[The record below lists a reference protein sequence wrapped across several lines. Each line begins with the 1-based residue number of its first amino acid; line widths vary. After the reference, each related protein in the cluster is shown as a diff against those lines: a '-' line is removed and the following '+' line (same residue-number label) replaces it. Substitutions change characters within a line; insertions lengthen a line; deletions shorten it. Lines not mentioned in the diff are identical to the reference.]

1 VGIIAGSLHCHPDL
15 ADHGCF
21 PVTES
26 SDCKSGKEF
35 TNRVKKI
42 VMLRNYIKIAWRNL
56 LRNKL
61 NSSIN
66 IAGLAIGMTSF
77 ILIALYVQDELK
89 YDRFL
94 EKNDHIFQVALNGNM
109 GDGQEFFIGKTPASV
124 STALVRNF
132 PEVEYA
138 TRVYRP
144 GDLLIRSASEEKA
157 FNEPKVLAVD
167 SNFLQVFSFALKK
180 GNRST
185 CLLEPNSIVL
195 TEQTAQ
201 KYFGNSDPIGKTL
214 LVNADK
220 KPLLVTGVLE
230 NIPSQSTQ
238 QFDML
243 ASTEAFP
250 VVKRMSWS
258 WVWLQVCTYV
268 KLKDNVQV
276 ATADIKNMEAKF
288 PSMVKVEA
296 VTAFKRI
303 GQPLDEM
310 LKKGGKWDLHLQ
322 PYTDIH
328 LRSGAIGQILETV
341 SDIKYVYIFS
351 IIALFIIVLACVNF
365 MNLSTAQ
372 SFKRA
377 KEVGVRKVLGSE
389 NRQLVK
395 QFLTEAFLFSCI
407 GALLS
412 LILVGILIE
421 PFNALAGKD
430 LQLLS
435 LFSGNIWLLIA
446 GLVVL
451 TGFLA
456 GSYPAFYLARFK
468 PAVVIKGMKQLRSG
482 LGDLLVRNGLV
493 VFQFT
498 VSTALIIC
506 TIIVYK
512 QLNFMQTKDLG
523 LEKENTLILKNTH
536 LLGDRQPAFKN
547 LLKSLP
553 EISEVSIAT
562 GVPTKANFGD
572 SYVPEASS
580 EGDKLLSDLSVSS
593 FIVDEDFVPAT
604 RIQMVQGR
612 NFSKEYNDSS
622 SVILNEAAAKA
633 MGWEKP
639 LGSYITYP
647 GNNNQ
652 RFKVIGIAK
661 DFNVTSLHTPVGPF
675 ALFHPSSKTYGIG
688 TSYMLLKI
696 RPGDL
701 GSTLSKVKET
711 WAGFAPA
718 TPFDSAFLDDEFDAL
733 YKTEKRVSSVFFIF
747 TGLSV
752 FIACLGLL
760 GLVMYNTERRTK
772 EIGVR
777 KVLGASAARI
787 TMMLS
792 ANFLKLV
799 AIAFVIAAPVAL
811 YGMNKWLEDFAYKI
825 RMEWWIFVLAACLSL
840 SISLLTVVYQSLKA
854 AVANPVKS
862 LRTE

>member
-1 VGIIAGSLHCHPDL
+1 
-15 ADHGCF
+15 
-21 PVTES
+21 
-26 SDCKSGKEF
+26 
-35 TNRVKKI
+35 
-42 VMLRNYIKIAWRNL
+42 MLKNYIKIAWRNL
-56 LRNKL
+56 FRNKL
-61 NSSIN
+61 NSSIH
-66 IAGLAIGMTSF
+66 IAGLSIGMTSF
-77 ILIALYVQDELK
+77 ILILLYVQDELK

-94 EKNDHIFQVALNGNM
+94 EKNERIFQVALNGNM

-124 STALVRNF
+124 SSALVRNF
-132 PEVEYA
+132 PEIEYA

-144 GDLLIRSASEEKA
+144 GDLLVRPANEEKA
-157 FNEPKVLAVD
+157 FTESKVLAVD
-167 SNFLQVFSFALKK
+167 SNFLNVFSFALKK
-180 GNRST
+180 GNRNT
-185 CLLEPNSIVL
+185 CLLEPNSIVI

-201 KYFGNSDPIGKTL
+201 RYFGAADPIGQTL
-214 LVNADK
+214 LVDAGK
-220 KPLLVTGVLE
+220 KPMLITGVLE

-243 ASTEAFP
+243 TSTEAFP
-250 VVKRMSWS
+250 IVKRMSWS

-268 KLKDNVQV
+268 KVKDQV
-276 ATADIKNMEAKF
+276 PVAAADIKNMEAKF
-288 PSMVKVEA
+288 PAMVKVEA
-296 VTAFKRI
+296 VTAFKQI

-328 LRSGAIGQILETV
+328 LRSGAIGQIMDTV

-351 IIALFIIVLACVNF
+351 VIALFIILLACVNF

-395 QFLTEAFLFSCI
+395 QFLVEAFLFSCI
-407 GALLS
+407 GALFS
-412 LILVGILIE
+412 IILVGVLIK

-435 LFSGNIWLLIA
+435 LFSGKIWLLVT
-446 GLVVL
+446 GLIVL

-482 LGDLLVRNGLV
+482 LGDLLVRDGLV

-506 TIIVYK
+506 TIVVFK
-512 QLNFMQTKDLG
+512 QLNFMQSKDLG

-536 LLGDRQPAFKN
+536 LLGDRQAAFKN
-547 LLKSLP
+547 MLKELP
-553 EISEVSIAT
+553 EVSGVSIAT
-562 GVPTKANFGD
+562 GVPTKDNFGD
-572 SYVPEASS
+572 SYVPEPSS

-604 RIQMVQGR
+604 KIQIVQGR
-612 NFSKEYNDSS
+612 NFSKEYKDSS

-633 MGWEKP
+633 MGWKKP

-675 ALFHPSSKTYGIG
+675 ALFHSSSKTYAVGS
-688 TSYMLLKI
+688 SYMLLKI

-701 GSTLSKVKET
+701 GPTLDKVKEKWT
-711 WAGFAPA
+711 NFAPA
-718 TPFDSAFLDDEFDAL
+718 TPFDSAFMDDEFDAL
-733 YKTEKRVSSVFFIF
+733 YKTEKRVSRVFFIF
-747 TGLSV
+747 TGLSI

-787 TMMLS
+787 TVMLS

-799 AIAFVIAAPVAL
+799 VVSFVIAAPIAL
-811 YGMNKWLEDFAYKI
+811 FGMNKWLEDFAYKI
-825 RMEWWIFVLAACLSL
+825 RIEWWIFALAAFLSL
-840 SISLLTVVYQSLKA
+840 FVSLLTVVYQSLKA
-854 AVANPVKS
+854 AIANPVKS